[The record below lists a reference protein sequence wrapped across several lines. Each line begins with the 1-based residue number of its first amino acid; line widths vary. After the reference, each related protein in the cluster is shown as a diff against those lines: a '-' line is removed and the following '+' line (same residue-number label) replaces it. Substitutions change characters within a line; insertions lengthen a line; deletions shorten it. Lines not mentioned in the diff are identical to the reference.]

1 MLYLPTQSRFKLCM
15 QLADSVQYVID
26 VLVREKML
34 PYLCLWRLDVNFYR
48 EEKKHVLGLANQK
61 NGNLKHDESC
71 CDFKIPELTFVLF
84 EIFVEY
90 VCCMF

>member
-34 PYLCLWRLDVNFYR
+34 PYLCLWLLDVNFYR
-48 EEKKHVLGLANQK
+48 EEKKHVLGLPNEK
-61 NGNLKHDESC
+61 NGTLKHDEFC
-71 CDFKIPELTFVLF
+71 CDFKIPELTFVLV
-84 EIFVEY
+84 EIFVE
-90 VCCMF
+90 